1 MKQREKTVSI
11 LDRLSWSVQPPK
23 GLIKGCYYREEARF
37 SSCFNGDL
45 GHLGV
50 LEVVADDGRIVMVEF
65 NEQCSP
71 TYYMRHFQNVDKR
84 LSDYGFFQASK
95 ERTAVTGVVLVNGI
109 TSVEKQMVA
118 ANRLTG
124 DFDLVAGASNSIKRS
139 MLPLAEK
146 IAARMSAASPARYY
160 GLAKELEPGVTGRLQ
175 IVVEAGKIVRL
186 FYDEIFADTQEEIS
200 DPELKQYYRQSKY
213 HCPDYISTSG
223 AGFNNLSDLITMS
236 VLKHQNLLGFID
248 LPYTEEDNRAPEWDR
263 YLSLARPLQEE
274 MEKDGVWKPA
284 DYIPVLDSTVL
295 SVQVMTADD
304 GRPLHL
310 LELEYPDFT
319 YEPGQ
324 FVMIQN
330 QGDGFH
336 WSYPYMI
343 YEATDRGL
351 KVIAAK
357 NSSLFSLSTGAET
370 AIWGANGIGCA
381 PGTNAV
387 FVAEPATIHLLA
399 PLIHACATPTLFL
412 IGSQSAVPKELLPSV
427 AHFVSDG
434 AQALKHL
441 MDGSDP
447 IYMALNV
454 PVLESIM
461 NCAADSLK
469 ERTMVFA
476 STRIGCG
483 IGACKSCYLHS
494 PDIQM
499 GIPVCCNGPYLPFNM
514 IDIDKDRKCFQTF
527 K

>member
-1 MKQREKTVSI
+1 M
-11 LDRLSWSVQPPK
+11 
-23 GLIKGCYYREEARF
+23 
-37 SSCFNGDL
+37 
-45 GHLGV
+45 
-50 LEVVADDGRIVMVEF
+50 VVDDGRIVMVEF

-146 IAARMSAASPARYY
+146 IAARMTIPSPARYY

-186 FYDEIFADTQEEIS
+186 FYDEIFADTQEEIA

-236 VLKHQNLLGFID
+236 VLKHQNLLGLID
-248 LPYTEEDNRAPEWDR
+248 LPYTEGDNRAPEWDR

-295 SVQVMTADD
+295 SVQVMTANN

-319 YEPGQ
+319 YVPGQ

-343 YEATDRGL
+343 YEGTDRGL

-357 NSSLFSLSTGAET
+357 NSSLFPLATGAET

-399 PLIHACATPTLFL
+399 PLIHACTTPTLFL
-412 IGSQSAVPKELLPSV
+412 IGSESAVPKELLPSIT
-427 AHFVSDG
+427 HFVSDG
-434 AQALKHL
+434 AQALKYL
-441 MDGSDP
+441 TDGSDAV
-447 IYMALNV
+447 YMALNV

-461 NCAADSLK
+461 NCADDSLK

-514 IDIDKDRKCFQTF
+514 IDFEKDRKCFQTF